1 MPQLLNRGMQH
12 GHSLFSCLI
21 NRLHQ
26 KWMVLFL
33 EVLVVLAVFPVTTPS
48 ESLCLE
54 KAVAEVAF
62 LDHVGMTLV
71 AVEIRA
77 GGGWLH
83 HFLSIS

>member
-1 MPQLLNRGMQH
+1 M
-12 GHSLFSCLI
+12 LFFKVLI
-21 NRLHQ
+21 I
-26 KWMVLFL
+26 
-33 EVLVVLAVFPVTTPS
+33 LAVLPVASPAK
-48 ESLCLE
+48 SLCLE